1 MIKFLVINL
10 VDGKEDLEI
19 VEAENAADALKLAG
33 RDKML
38 FTREWEGKEVAT
50 VAIHEI
56 GNVNH
61 LSSINKV
68 FDLHRYYNEKI
79 KKLEEQS

>member
-1 MIKFLVINL
+1 MIKFLVIHN
-10 VDGKEDLEI
+10 VDGEDELEI
-19 VEAENAADALKLAG
+19 VEAENATDALKLAG
-33 RDKML
+33 TKQML

-79 KKLEEQS
+79 KKLEGRS

>member
-1 MIKFLVINL
+1 MIKFLVIHN
-10 VDGKEDLEI
+10 VDGEDELEI
-19 VEAENAADALKLAG
+19 VEAENAKDALKLAG
-33 RDKML
+33 TKQML
-38 FTREWEGKEVAT
+38 FTREWEGKEVTT

>member
-19 VEAENAADALKLAG
+19 VEAENATDALKLAG

-61 LSSINKV
+61 LNAINKV
-68 FDLHRYYNEKI
+68 FDLHRYYNERI
-79 KKLEEQS
+79 KKLEEEK